1 MAITTAQ
8 IHQAANQINKD
19 GKRPTLA
26 GVRAILGGGSF
37 STIQEAMKTWKSA
50 DDLNEIE
57 ATEVPEEI
65 TSAIEPMIAKVWE
78 LAEQIAGHKFD
89 QKRNDHKRELF
100 ELMESRDDAIAAAD
114 EQQQLNKDAEQ
125 IILQKN
131 SAIKVLSNLDELQR
145 AEIAQLKAKNA
156 ELNASLTAEMSL
168 TMELR
173 KTIETLQTTL
183 THLKPIAI
191 KPAPKKA

>member
-8 IHQAANQINKD
+8 IHQAANQINKE

-26 GVRAILGGGSF
+26 GVRTVLGGGSF

-89 QKRNDHKRELF
+89 QERNDHKRELF
-100 ELMESRDDAIAAAD
+100 ELTESRDDAIAAAD
-114 EQQQLNKDAEQ
+114 DAQTTCDQLNSA
-125 IILQKN
+125 LTN
-131 SAIKVLSNLDELQR
+131 STEAHNKLYQEMLLRNEALHDCEKH
-145 AEIAQLKAKNA
+145 IAQLQATLSERSFTLKTLQ
-156 ELNASLTAEMSL
+156 E
-168 TMELR
+168 
-173 KTIETLQTTL
+173 TIEKLQP
-183 THLKPIAI
+183 KPTA
-191 KPAPKKA
+191 KPTAKKA